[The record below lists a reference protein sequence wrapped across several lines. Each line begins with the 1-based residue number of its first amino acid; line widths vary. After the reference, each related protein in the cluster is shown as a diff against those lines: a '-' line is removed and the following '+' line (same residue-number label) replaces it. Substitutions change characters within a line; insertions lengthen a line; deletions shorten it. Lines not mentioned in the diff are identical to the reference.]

1 MLFTLVD
8 RFAAT
13 GFTDMMTSAE
23 HSKGAVLKVRNHT
36 STIIERANN
45 KTILTIHEKWC
56 DLSASDENRR
66 AKLYGLFYLLLFRR
80 LW

>member
-36 STIIERANN
+36 STFIKQIQGLIKQFLANV
-45 KTILTIHEKWC
+45 
-56 DLSASDENRR
+56 S
-66 AKLYGLFYLLLFRR
+66 F
-80 LW
+80 